1 MMINLVSSDGKE
13 YSVIKE
19 YAMLSGYI
27 SDNYTTDMKQLC
39 IDVKGTIL
47 AYIVDYMNIRK
58 GIELSEIR
66 RPLGT
71 NNLADVI
78 DVEDAKFIDD
88 INNNNPCDV
97 HYIISISNKLKFYS
111 LLQLGCA
118 KVASLIHNKSKEEI
132 KRVLNPPRN

>member
-1 MMINLVSSDGKE
+1 M
-13 YSVIKE
+13 
-19 YAMLSGYI
+19 
-27 SDNYTTDMKQLC
+27 
-39 IDVKGTIL
+39 L

-58 GIELSEIR
+58 GVELPEIR

-97 HYIISISNKLKFYS
+97 HNIIKASHKLKFYS